1 MVAKGWCLAEPRFVK
16 PLRIGNYDR
25 NLVNEPARGSH
36 NGRPCTRNTRF
47 VREEHSLG
55 SVCSSISNSARE
67 CSKYPGHAF
76 EPDNS
81 IVYNQRN
88 ESCVN
93 SAVILRTRNRGG
105 LRAILFSG
113 ISHFADQ
120 FFQAKRIRS
129 FLFPP
134 IESNRD
140 QFPAR
145 SVIRIHDLFRV
156 VLFSPLFQPQVSSS
170 AIKLDVGS
178 NKKRAKVCLE
188 RVSKGGRSLSAISPW
203 REFLT
208 RGRWQQATGSRK
220 NIHSAGQII
229 RWLVKRPLSF
239 TD

>member
-1 MVAKGWCLAEPRFVK
+1 MEGRAHEIHGLC
-16 PLRIGNYDR
+16 
-25 NLVNEPARGSH
+25 ARS
-36 NGRPCTRNTRF
+36 
-47 VREEHSLG
+47 
-55 SVCSSISNSARE
+55 
-67 CSKYPGHAF
+67 
-76 EPDNS
+76 
-81 IVYNQRN
+81 
-88 ESCVN
+88 
-93 SAVILRTRNRGG
+93 
-105 LRAILFSG
+105 
-113 ISHFADQ
+113 
-120 FFQAKRIRS
+120 IRS
-129 FLFPP
+129 VASALPFRTARASAPNTLDTLLSPTIQSCTTSDRTKRVLREFRCNFTYAESGRVARHPFLWNFSFVPINFSKQSEYALSSSRQSNR

-140 QFPAR
+140 QCLFPPR
-145 SVIRIHDLFRV
+145 LIIRIHDLFRV

-170 AIKLDVGS
+170 TIKFDGGS

>member
-1 MVAKGWCLAEPRFVK
+1 M
-16 PLRIGNYDR
+16 
-25 NLVNEPARGSH
+25 
-36 NGRPCTRNTRF
+36 
-47 VREEHSLG
+47 
-55 SVCSSISNSARE
+55 
-67 CSKYPGHAF
+67 
-76 EPDNS
+76 
-81 IVYNQRN
+81 
-88 ESCVN
+88 N

-113 ISHFADQ
+113 ISHLC
-120 FFQAKRIRS
+120 RS
-129 FLFPP
+129 IFPSKANTLFPLP
-134 IESNRD
+134 ANRIESGSISCSIGN
-140 QFPAR
+140 
-145 SVIRIHDLFRV
+145 SNSHHDLFRV